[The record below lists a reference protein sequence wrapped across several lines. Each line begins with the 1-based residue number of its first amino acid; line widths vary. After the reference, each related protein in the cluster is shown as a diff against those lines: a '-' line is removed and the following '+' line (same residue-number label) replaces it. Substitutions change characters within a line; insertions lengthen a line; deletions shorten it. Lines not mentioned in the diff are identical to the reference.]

1 MSFLSYTPCQL
12 QDRFLPSEI
21 IIVWNKGQAYD
32 GLRSNLGGS
41 QGRGQGAGQEM
52 GRAQQDG
59 DLLGY
64 GCESYSDSKSS
75 APSN

>member
-1 MSFLSYTPCQL
+1 L
-12 QDRFLPSEI
+12 LPSEI

-32 GLRSNLGGS
+32 GLRNNLGGS
-41 QGRGQGAGQEM
+41 QGRGQEM

-59 DLLGY
+59 DLLGD